1 MTKRC
6 DFLNRNLGGESTG
19 TNPDTSQKVTVIEDD
34 TRFYAAKNILNS
46 SGDVRA
52 EDTSDE
58 GGGENL
64 GYCNQGSLTE
74 YKINVTTAGTYNVT
88 ARVASND
95 GTGAFS
101 ISIIRKLQ
109 HTVQSIQADGRFGQL
124 QMPRRSHWKPEN
136 IHLPSTLKKA
146 A

>member
-1 MTKRC
+1 MI
-6 DFLNRNLGGESTG
+6 
-19 TNPDTSQKVTVIEDD
+19 PDLCC
-34 TRFYAAKNILNS
+34 KNILNS

-74 YKINVTTAGTYNVT
+74 YKINVTTAGTYNVK

-101 ISIIRKLQ
+101 IYVDNQKIATYRAVNTGGWQVWTTTDAQEITLEAGEHSFAIY
-109 HTVQSIQADGRFGQL
+109 
-124 QMPRRSHWKPEN
+124 
-136 IHLPSTLKKA
+136 LKKA

>member
-19 TNPDTSQKVTVIEDD
+19 TDPDTSQKVTVIEDD

-74 YKINVTTAGTYNVT
+74 YKINVTTAGTYNVK

-101 ISIIRKLQ
+101 IYVDNQKIATYRAVNTGGWQVWTTTDAQEILSL
-109 HTVQSIQADGRFGQL
+109 
-124 QMPRRSHWKPEN
+124 
-136 IHLPSTLKKA
+136 IHI
-146 A
+146 